1 VRTGN
6 RADTD
11 ARSGVLS
18 DHRLVPG
25 LSASVLVDLDEALR
39 RLLKRELAAAG
50 FETVDVK
57 FEAPSRDWAAKL
69 SAPTLD
75 VFLYDVRQSPDHRPI
90 EWTSRDEDGRR
101 VETRPPLMADVSY
114 AVTAWTREVED
125 EHRLLSCALAILY
138 EHPVVPDDVR
148 TGALINGAAHIP
160 LRTRLGAPGER
171 SDFWSSVG
179 GQYKASVDYVVTVPC
194 VSSTQHVRGPE
205 IRELR
210 VRARDIDGPNFSGD
224 DASGAD
230 LVLSRP
236 GGRVLD
242 AAGAPVVGAWIAVED
257 AGILAVSDADGR
269 FLLRGLSAGKH
280 DVVARTADGQSG
292 TATLE
297 APGAGIDVVVG
308 AAAKAKRS
316 RG

>member
-1 VRTGN
+1 MP
-6 RADTD
+6 
-11 ARSGVLS
+11 GV
-18 DHRLVPG
+18 
-25 LSASVLVDLDEALR
+25 SASVLVDLDEALR
-39 RLLKRELAAAG
+39 RLLKRELKAAG
-50 FETVDVK
+50 LESVDVR

-75 VFLYDVRQSPDHRPI
+75 VFLYDVRQSADHRPV
-90 EWTSRDEDGRR
+90 EWSSRDEGGRR
-101 VETRPPLMADVSY
+101 IETRPPLMADVSY

-148 TGALINGAAHIP
+148 TGALANGAAHIP

-179 GQYKASVDYVVTVPC
+179 GQYKASVDYVITAPC
-194 VSSTQHVRGPE
+194 ISSSEHVRGPE

-210 VRARDIDGPNFSGD
+210 MRARDIDGPNAPA
-224 DASGAD
+224 DAKQGASI
-230 LVLSRP
+230 VIARP

-242 AAGAPVVGAWIAVED
+242 GDGAPVTGAWVEVPD
-257 AGILAVSDADGR
+257 TGVLAVSDERGR
-269 FLLRGLSAGKH
+269 FVLRGVGIGEH
-280 DVVARTADGQSG
+280 TVVARTIDGRAG
-292 TATLE
+292 E
-297 APGAGIDVVVG
+297 AKLVSPGAGVDVVVG
-308 AAAKAKRS
+308 AKAKRG

>member
-1 VRTGN
+1 M
-6 RADTD
+6 RAAPPSATI
-11 ARSGVLS
+11 RG
-18 DHRLVPG
+18 VPG
-25 LSASVLVDLDEALR
+25 VSASVLVDLDEAVR
-39 RLLKRELAAAG
+39 RLLKRELKAAG
-50 FETVDVK
+50 LETVDVR

-75 VFLYDVRQSPDHRPI
+75 VFLYDVRQSADDRPV
-90 EWTSRDEDGRR
+90 EWTTRDEKGRR

-148 TGALINGAAHIP
+148 TGALLNGAAHIP

-179 GQYKASVDYVVTVPC
+179 GQYKASVDYVITAPC
-194 VSSTQHVRGPE
+194 ISSTETVRGPE

-210 VRARDIDGPNFSGD
+210 VRARDIDGPNVDDDGPGGAGAGRSGTSIVI
-224 DASGAD
+224 A
-230 LVLSRP
+230 RP

-242 AAGAPVVGAWIAVED
+242 GKGEPVAGAWVTVEES
-257 AGILAVSDADGR
+257 GIVAVSSSDGR
-269 FLLRGLSAGKH
+269 FILRGLQAGQH
-280 DVVARTADGQSG
+280 TVTARTADGLAG
-292 TATLE
+292 E
-297 APGAGIDVVVG
+297 AELTTPGGGIDVVV
-308 AAAKAKRS
+308 AAEKAKGK
-316 RG
+316 RGGG